1 MTSAL
6 VGINW
11 AVVGSDGIDVAGR
24 QLGWNQGGR
33 ALMWQHL
40 AMSKLDPPTSLDEK
54 GHVMTW
60 QGSLDLIT

>member
-1 MTSAL
+1 LT
-6 VGINW
+6 
-11 AVVGSDGIDVAGR
+11 
-24 QLGWNQGGR
+24 
-33 ALMWQHL
+33 WQHL